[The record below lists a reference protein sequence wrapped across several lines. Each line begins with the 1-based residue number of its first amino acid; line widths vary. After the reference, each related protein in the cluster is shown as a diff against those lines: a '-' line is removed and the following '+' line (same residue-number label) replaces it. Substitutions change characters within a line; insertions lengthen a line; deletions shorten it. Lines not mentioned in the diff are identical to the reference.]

1 MRLQEKW
8 KNRFLDLGSRIWKGE
23 RGTGNSPKKCG
34 SSEWSPPPLS
44 WLKCSIGTERNSQ
57 LQIGGGLWVVR
68 DHMGDV
74 FLHSRQIF
82 PANSRHDAKFE
93 TLLWTIR
100 GVTSHKLHRVIFAIE
115 DHCLVGIVTK
125 PIKWHAYKFLNSEP
139 IMANWVMY
147 IFHL

>member
-1 MRLQEKW
+1 KW
-8 KNRFLDLGSRIWKGE
+8 IYANEITGKVKKQIFGSWFKNLE
-23 RGTGNSPKKCG
+23 RRKRY
-34 SSEWSPPPLS
+34 
-44 WLKCSIGTERNSQ
+44 SIGTERNSQ

-139 IMANWVMY
+139 IMAN
-147 IFHL
+147 